1 MKELDSKELIRSFL
15 MKPDLYRNMEL
26 MILKYNIA
34 GAKLGSALA
43 WLLLGLR
50 GVGKVTTVVL
60 K

>member
-34 GAKLGSALA
+34 GAKLGSALD